1 MSDHKFRWLGLG
13 LAASARAG
21 LPALTAI
28 INSAFAYGA
37 PLADPTP
44 PPVAP
49 VGINPPDGNSAVSVA
64 ELIGSQGTAMEPAE
78 ELVAGAR
85 G

>member
-1 MSDHKFRWLGLG
+1 MSDHKFQ
-13 LAASARAG
+13 LARSWTGGERQAG

-64 ELIGSQGTAMEPAE
+64 ELIGGQGTAIEPAKTWWPR
-78 ELVAGAR
+78 R